1 MFVTTADSANAL
13 FTRAGKAILSQGRSV
28 APRGM
33 ATAELMGAYLKLT
46 NPAARMVHL
55 GPYRVLNPAFAAA
68 ETVWILSGSSADW
81 IHDFNSRLAGLTDHG
96 ALQGA
101 YGPRLRRWHGQLDQL
116 DYVRRQLTRD
126 NESRRAVVQIFDPG
140 RDTAGHKDVPCTLG
154 YRFYLREGRLEMHT
168 SMRSQDVWLGLPYD
182 LITTT
187 VLHELM
193 AGWLGAEV
201 GDYHHHVDS
210 LHLYAQHQ
218 DTAWSLAADAPASPE
233 WQPLGIP
240 WDDFDLMLKQVT
252 VGEAVGHPVW
262 DGFAAVLAS
271 YRLWKAGR
279 RDEARARAA
288 EATGPLPET
297 LALWYDQREQRIPLA
312 AMPIPA
318 IPVKR

>member
-1 MFVTTADSANAL
+1 MFVTAADSANAL

-46 NPAARMVHL
+46 DPTARLVHL
-55 GPYRVLNPAFAAA
+55 DPHRVLNPAFAAA

-81 IHDFNSRLAGLTDHG
+81 IHDFNSRLAALTDHG

-126 NESRRAVVQIFDPG
+126 SESRRAVVQIFDPG

-154 YRFYLREGRLEMHT
+154 YRFYLRAGRLEMHT

-193 AGWLGAEV
+193 AGWLGVEV

-218 DTAWSLAADAPASPE
+218 DTAWQLPVEEEPSRR
-233 WQPLGIP
+233 WQPVGVP
-240 WDDFDLMLKQVT
+240 WEDFDPMLKQVT
-252 VGEAVGHPVW
+252 AGEAVGHPVW

-271 YRLWKAGR
+271 YRLWKSGR
-279 RDEARARAA
+279 YDGARARAA
-288 EATGPLPET
+288 EASGPLPE
-297 LALWYDQREQRIPLA
+297 AMGLWYDQREQKVPLA
-312 AMPIPA
+312 PMPAPA
-318 IPVKR
+318 IPAKR

>member
-1 MFVTTADSANAL
+1 MLVTTADSANVL
-13 FTRAGKAILSQGRSV
+13 FTRASRTILAEGRTV

-33 ATAELMGAYLKLT
+33 TTAELMGAYLKLSDPT
-46 NPAARMVHL
+46 ARLVHL
-55 GPYRVLNPAFAAA
+55 APHRVLNPAFAAA

-101 YGPRLRRWHGQLDQL
+101 YGPRLRRWQGHKDQL
-116 DYVRRQLTRD
+116 DYVRQQLTRD
-126 NESRRAVVQIFDPG
+126 GESRRAVIQIFDPG

-154 YRFYLREGRLEMHT
+154 YRFYLRDGRLEMHT

-193 AGWLGAEV
+193 AGWLGVGV

-218 DTAWSLAADAPASPE
+218 DAAWNLAADAPASRAWE
-233 WQPLGIP
+233 PLGLP
-240 WDDFDLMLKQVT
+240 WEDFDQVLKQVT
-252 VGEAVGHPVW
+252 AGEAVGHPVW

-271 YRLWKAGR
+271 YRLWKSGR
-279 RDEARARAA
+279 RDEARASAA
-288 EATGPLPET
+288 EAVGPLPDALE
-297 LALWYDQREQRIPLA
+297 LWYDQREQQIPLA
-312 AMPIPA
+312 EMPTPSIPA
-318 IPVKR
+318 RR